1 MGEKGGCEEENR
13 MLKRAIASLYGKLKS
28 AEVKVKGLVE
38 ENEKLTREKEFYKNR
53 SKLLMEE
60 QFSQ

>member
-1 MGEKGGCEEENR
+1 